1 MGWFQSLF
9 GNLLKR
15 IPEWGGEERRQSFRV
30 RCDFEIEVQAP
41 GCSYLARCL
50 DAGPQGLKLRIRGP
64 FIKKI
69 LRRGQPIRLRYVE
82 PIYEAELD
90 IVGGA
95 ICWVR
100 REGQQLFTMAVS
112 FEDSLNNLKK
122 SWVKP
127 ILQKVF
133 KAGSR
138 RNQRR
143 HMRAKCQLPGKAV
156 INGQRQDIK
165 VTDVSTSGARISSLQ
180 PQEVGAAI
188 EVEFENLV
196 LRALVRRCAADYG
209 VYRLGLAFS
218 PDTETRQKLVRL
230 IKRLVEVGR
239 MVDPGSSSG

>member
-15 IPEWGGEERRQSFRV
+15 IPDWEGEERRQAFRV

-41 GCSYLARCL
+41 GCSYFAQCL

-64 FIKKI
+64 WVKKV

-82 PIYEAELD
+82 PMYEAELD
-90 IVGGA
+90 TIGGS
-95 ICWVR
+95 IRWVR
-100 REGQQLFTMAVS
+100 REGEQLFTMAVG
-112 FEDSLNNLKK
+112 FEDTLENMKR

-143 HMRAKCQLPGKAV
+143 YMRAKCQLPGKAL
-156 INGQRQDIK
+156 IGGKKQDVKI
-165 VTDVSTSGARISSLQ
+165 TDLSSSGARLSALQ
-180 PQEVGAAI
+180 PLELGAAT
-188 EVEFENLV
+188 EVEFEQLV
-196 LRALVRRCAADYG
+196 LRAIVRRCAADYG
-209 VYRLGLAFS
+209 VYRIGVAYH
-218 PDTETRQKLVRL
+218 PDAETKKKLVRL
-230 IKRLVEVGR
+230 IRKLVEVGR
-239 MVDPGSSSG
+239 LMDASPG

>member
-15 IPEWGGEERRQSFRV
+15 LPDWAGEERRQAFRV

-41 GCSYLARCL
+41 GCSYLARCV
-50 DAGPQGLKLRIRGP
+50 DAGPQGLKLKVRGP
-64 FIKKI
+64 FVKKV
-69 LRRGQPIRLRYVE
+69 LRRGQPVRLRYVE

-90 IVGGA
+90 TVGGT

-100 REGQQLFTMAVS
+100 REGEQIFTMAVG
-112 FEDSLNNLKK
+112 FEDTLDNMKR

-143 HMRAKCQLPGKAV
+143 HMRAKCQLPGKV
-156 INGQRQDIK
+156 LIGGKKQDVK
-165 VTDVSTSGARISSLQ
+165 VTDLSTSGARVSSLH
-180 PQEVGAAI
+180 PLEVGAATEI
-188 EVEFENLV
+188 EFEKLV
-196 LRALVRRCAADYG
+196 LRALVRRCAPDYG
-209 VYRLGLAFS
+209 VYRLGLAFA
-218 PDTETRQKLVRL
+218 PDPETKKKLLRL
-230 IKRLVEVGR
+230 VKRLVEVGR
-239 MVDPGSSSG
+239 IVEPGSDP

>member
-9 GNLLKR
+9 GYLLKR
-15 IPEWGGEERRQSFRV
+15 NPDWGGEERRQAFRV

-41 GCSYLARCL
+41 GCSYFAQCI

-64 FIKKI
+64 WVKKV

-82 PIYEAELD
+82 PIFGAELD
-90 IVGGA
+90 TVGGS

-100 REGQQLFTMAVS
+100 REGEQLFSMAVS
-112 FEDSLNNLKK
+112 FEDTLENMKK

-143 HMRAKCQLPGKAV
+143 YMRAKCQLPGRALIGGKKQEV
-156 INGQRQDIK
+156 K
-165 VTDVSTSGARISSLQ
+165 FTDLSTSGARLSALQ
-180 PQEVGAAI
+180 PLEVGSAT
-188 EVEFENLV
+188 EVEFEQLS
-196 LRALVRRCAADYG
+196 LRAIVRRCAADYG
-209 VYRLGLAFS
+209 VYRIGVAFH
-218 PDTETRQKLVRL
+218 PDAETKKKLVRL
-230 IKRLVEVGR
+230 VKKLVEVGR
-239 MVDPGSSSG
+239 LMDGGSG